1 MVYVIRLIPA
11 SRMTAGYQPELINNN
26 PYKVSVSTIRF
37 YPVFHPVLDIVG
49 FIRLA
54 GISRNQ
60 PD

>member
-1 MVYVIRLIPA
+1 MR
-11 SRMTAGYQPELINNN
+11 TGYQPELINKN
-26 PYKVSVSTIRF
+26 PYKVNISAIRF

-49 FIRLA
+49 VIRLA

>member
-1 MVYVIRLIPA
+1 
-11 SRMTAGYQPELINNN
+11 MTAGYPPELINRNV
-26 PYKVSVSTIRF
+26 YTVSISTIRF